1 MARAAAP
8 VLFSPTTRS
17 SVRESLACLPSN
29 GTPMAKTPD
38 GALSGAGAAELL
50 QGMLMGASS
59 TALVEETACVSRKD
73 KSLGLLCDNFLQL
86 FACGF
91 SATVE
96 LEPVANR
103 LGVGRRRIYD
113 IVNVLESL
121 DVVQKD
127 RASSYTWFGLTQL
140 PRCVLQLEAAS
151 GGAGAVRLLPDC
163 PIDEESAIEAGKGGR
178 RGQLGRD
185 DDDNDGGRK
194 EKSIKELSVKFVGLF
209 LQVSSRP
216 AVPPAHPTSGHRVA
230 RAPPHTPLRPIA
242 RRQPSPAP
250 KPHTRSAP
258 SPRAVAGSGGLA
270 PALFSSSASLSARPF
285 TPSAPCCCA
294 AEHQEARPG
303 WRPVPR
309 PGRAIAPRPPSRR
322 RTARA
327 RSCRHEDQGKPLH
340 HP

>member
-1 MARAAAP
+1 MP

-17 SVRESLACLPSN
+17 SARDSLSGMQSN
-29 GTPMAKTPD
+29 GTPMAKTPP
-38 GALSGAGAAELL
+38 GNAMSGAGAAELL

-59 TALVEETACVSRKD
+59 TAPEEEANRVSRKD

-140 PRCVLQLEAAS
+140 PRCVVQLEAVS
-151 GGAGAVRLLPDC
+151 AGASAVKLLPDC
-163 PIDEESAIEAGKGGR
+163 PLENTADAGGR
-178 RGQLGRD
+178 RGGRD
-185 DDDNDGGRK
+185 EDEHDCGGRK

-209 LQVSSRP
+209 LQSVKRSGADGVLSLDQAARSLLVHQAGGARATLTATILTTALTAPTLAPTLMSPTMSASVAAPTLATAAVVAPSLP
-216 AVPPAHPTSGHRVA
+216 ATLPTSASSAHLSLLHR
-230 RAPPHTPLRPIA
+230 R
-242 RRQPSPAP
+242 RRQVRRASP
-250 KPHTRSAP
+250 TL
-258 SPRAVAGSGGLA
+258 PR
-270 PALFSSSASLSARPF
+270 
-285 TPSAPCCCA
+285 
-294 AEHQEARPG
+294 
-303 WRPVPR
+303 
-309 PGRAIAPRPPSRR
+309 
-322 RTARA
+322 
-327 RSCRHEDQGKPLH
+327 
-340 HP
+340 